1 MADDATGELGELL
14 MRVAR
19 NQRRRWRE
27 ALAPWDLSPHQARA
41 LRVVV
46 ERDGVRLSDLAESL
60 HIAPR
65 SATEVAD
72 GLQARG
78 LVERTPDPADRRAWR
93 LHVTAKAQPV
103 VGKLRAIAD
112 DMTAEAFAGID
123 PKDIETTRRV
133 LAQVRE
139 RAGQHAVMGKAANQ

>member
-1 MADDATGELGELL
+1 VGDEPTGELGELL

-19 NQRRRWRE
+19 TQRRRWRD

-41 LRVVV
+41 LGVVV

-65 SATEVAD
+65 SVTEVAD

-78 LVERTPDPADRRAWR
+78 LVERTPDPGDRRAVILRPTAEGRRVRTEVGRARAADNEALLSR
-93 LHVTAKAQPV
+93 LS
-103 VGKLRAIAD
+103 AD
-112 DMTAEAFAGID
+112 DRAT
-123 PKDIETTRRV
+123 
-133 LAQVRE
+133 LARLLGALLD
-139 RAGQHAVMGKAANQ
+139 RP